1 MGGSNGRTTRR
12 RAYGCVLILC
22 LAPALVPALVSALA
36 PAMAAAAT
44 ANSGELQTALAARPD
59 AGRGESLY
67 GTCTACHGPDG
78 GGVADGTIPA
88 IAGQPQRVIVKQL
101 ADFRR
106 NQRLDIRMEHFADR
120 RHLEG
125 AQDLSDVAAYV
136 AGLQR
141 RTATG
146 IGDGQAVDAGARA
159 WFGACGS
166 CHGATG
172 KADAQRLLPR
182 LAGQHAGYLERQIFD
197 TAAGRR
203 PNMNH
208 THRRLFKGLSQEQV
222 TGMADY
228 LSRLN

>member
-1 MGGSNGRTTRR
+1 MDASNGRTTRR
-12 RAYGCVLILC
+12 RAYGAALLLC
-22 LAPALVPALVSALA
+22 LAPAL
-36 PAMAAAAT
+36 AAAVT
-44 ANSGELQTALAARPD
+44 AISGELRSALAARPD

-67 GTCTACHGPDG
+67 GTCAACHGADG

-88 IAGQPQRVIVKQL
+88 IAGQPQRVLVKQL
-101 ADFRR
+101 SDFRR
-106 NQRLDIRMEHFADR
+106 SQRLDIRMEHFADR

-125 AQDLSDVAAYV
+125 AQDLADVAAYI

-146 IGDGQAVDAGARA
+146 IGNGQAMDAGARA
-159 WFGACGS
+159 WFGACES

-203 PNMNH
+203 PNMND
-208 THRRLFKGLSQEQV
+208 THRRLFKELSQEQV
-222 TGMADY
+222 AGMADY